1 MNITQAVP
9 TCFAQACEQKL
20 LSSLG
25 KGISKYSERARN
37 IAAGSERMS
46 SDLLHSDD
54 TINSYA
60 NCLTQYARWIKE
72 NHPDCHRLQI
82 AKKRHYDHEFIQH
95 LINTHAYAPTTIKQ
109 YTAALAFVHGC
120 TMNQVHNAR
129 PTVRAEDATRSRSY
143 TEEKFNRQL
152 QYRLQHSP
160 ACVAAIMQICRATGL
175 RRDEAEQVRSSN
187 FYFKG
192 TNYICHLSGNPDH
205 LEFPGEETVWTK
217 GGRMRTIEI
226 LPKYNDV
233 VHRILS
239 FCDPNE
245 KICPK
250 IPDRIDVHGIRSMY
264 ACELYLEFARPIDT
278 IKPSDRTM
286 EHGKSRPTRYRDQQ
300 GYTWDRNALLRV
312 SASLGH
318 NRSEVVVRHYLWR
331 LRQEKSKIS

>member
-1 MNITQAVP
+1 MNIAQVVP
-9 TCFAQACEQKL
+9 TRFAQACEQKL

-25 KGISKYSERARN
+25 KGISKHSERARN

-109 YTAALAFVHGC
+109 YAAALAFVHGC

-152 QYRLQHSP
+152 QYRLQHGP

-175 RRDEAEQVRSSN
+175 RRDEAEQV
-187 FYFKG
+187 
-192 TNYICHLSGNPDH
+192 LSLIH
-205 LEFPGEETVWTK
+205 
-217 GGRMRTIEI
+217 I
-226 LPKYNDV
+226 
-233 VHRILS
+233 
-239 FCDPNE
+239 
-245 KICPK
+245 
-250 IPDRIDVHGIRSMY
+250 
-264 ACELYLEFARPIDT
+264 
-278 IKPSDRTM
+278 
-286 EHGKSRPTRYRDQQ
+286 
-300 GYTWDRNALLRV
+300 
-312 SASLGH
+312 
-318 NRSEVVVRHYLWR
+318 
-331 LRQEKSKIS
+331 

>member
-1 MNITQAVP
+1 MNITQVVS
-9 TCFAQACEQKL
+9 TCFAQACAQKL

-25 KGISKYSERARN
+25 KGMSKHSERARN

-46 SDLLHSDD
+46 RNLLHSDD

-60 NCLTQYARWIKE
+60 NCLTQYARWMKE

-95 LINTHAYAPTTIKQ
+95 LISTHAYAPTTIKQ
-109 YTAALAFVHGC
+109 YAAALAFVHGC

-143 TEEKFNRQL
+143 TEEKFSRQL
-152 QYRLQHSP
+152 QYRLKHGP
-160 ACVAAIMQICRATGL
+160 ASVAAMMQICRATGL

-187 FYFKG
+187 FHFTG
-192 TNYICHLSGNPDH
+192 THYICHLSGNPDH
-205 LEFPGEETVWTK
+205 LKFLGEKTVWTK

-239 FCDPNE
+239 SCDPNE

-264 ACELYLEFARPIDT
+264 ACELYLEYARPIDT